1 VKILLAPNAFKH
13 SLTQAQV
20 AHAIAAG
27 LRRSGLDADLHLIP
41 LADGGNGTLDAFLA
55 DGGRRI
61 EVETVDPI
69 GRSITAAFGL
79 LADEDTAVIEMAL
92 ASGLEL
98 LRQDELAPLQASTY
112 GTGVLMRAALDY
124 GVKRIIIG
132 MGGSATTDGGSGC
145 LRALGVR
152 FLDQNAQELAPGG
165 AGLRHLQLI
174 DQSRL
179 DKRLQNVEI
188 IIASD
193 VENPTLG
200 AQGAAAV
207 YAPQKGATPDDV
219 QVLEAGLRRL
229 FDLVDAQL
237 GVDVRTVPGGGA
249 AGAFSAGLMA
259 FLGGHIESGVDL
271 ILDHHHFDA
280 LLHDAELVV
289 TGEGRVDTQTLSGKG
304 PVGIARRAAAQGV
317 RTIILAGSL
326 DVDDEQ
332 LHEAG
337 FWSALP
343 ITPRP
348 MPLNDALQHA
358 AHYIENT
365 ALRLGYLL
373 QLRPSG

>member
-1 VKILLAPNAFKH
+1 MVKILIAPNAFKH

-20 AHAIAAG
+20 AHAIAQG
-27 LRRSGLDADLHLIP
+27 LRRSGIRADLHLIP

-55 DGGRRI
+55 SGGRRI

-69 GRSITAAFGL
+69 GRPIKAAFGL
-79 LADEDTAVIEMAL
+79 LADKTTAVIEMAL

-98 LRQDELAPLQASTY
+98 LSHQELAPLAASTY
-112 GTGVLMRAALDY
+112 GTGLLMRAALDH
-124 GVKRIIIG
+124 GAKRIIIG

-152 FLDQNAQELAPGG
+152 FLDRSGHEISHGG
-165 AGLRHLQLI
+165 AALCDVERI
-174 DQSRL
+174 DTSNL
-179 DKRLQNVEI
+179 DERFRDVDV

-200 AQGAAAV
+200 EQGAAAV
-207 YAPQKGATPDDV
+207 YGPQKGATPDEV
-219 QVLEAGLRRL
+219 EVLEAGLRRL
-229 FDLVDAQL
+229 FDLVHAQL
-237 GVDVRTVPGGGA
+237 GVDVRMTPGGGA

-259 FLGGHIESGVDL
+259 FLGGRIESGVDL
-271 ILDHHHFDA
+271 ILDYHDFDD
-280 LLHDAELVV
+280 LLHDADLVI

-304 PVGIARRAAAQGV
+304 PIGIARRAAAQGV

-326 DVDDEQ
+326 DADDAQ

-337 FWSALP
+337 FWAALP

-348 MPLNDALQHA
+348 MLLDDALKNA
-358 AHYIENT
+358 AGFMENA

-373 QLRPSG
+373 QLRS